1 MDSVNLLKLAY
12 KRNRALHNELKK
24 TYQVL
29 GSGKFLT
36 SYYDEKNDIVIK
48 AFKLSMMKDKKHS
61 LLISEDAEELF
72 YQVFNDIIDD
82 SEQVRE
88 ALMSYIFKTNLD
100 WAYYCL
106 ENCSNNKHLPKVY
119 EVKIDP
125 EHFAYIIKCERLF
138 HLNKLNDYR
147 VYEFA
152 SEVCSNIH
160 AHMKSNIIGELPDK
174 LPIIPSEAFSA
185 LVEPERMQALITDI
199 SNKFSSYTLDL
210 HSKNIMF
217 RLSGTDVD
225 LILNDPFY

>member
-1 MDSVNLLKLAY
+1 MDSVDLLKFAY
-12 KRNRALHNELKK
+12 KRNRALHNQLKK

-36 SYYDEKNDIVIK
+36 SYYDKKNDIVIK

-82 SEQVRE
+82 SEQVRD
-88 ALMSYIFKTNLD
+88 ALTSYIFKTNLD

-106 ENCSNNKHLPKVY
+106 ENCNKNKHLPKVY
-119 EVKIDP
+119 EVTIDP

-147 VYEFA
+147 IYEFA
-152 SEVCSNIH
+152 SEFCSNIH
-160 AHMKSNIIGELPDK
+160 AHMKSNLICPHYNELA
-174 LPIIPSEAFSA
+174 ITPSETFSN
-185 LVEPERMQALITDI
+185 LVEIELMTELIADI
-199 SNKFSSYTLDL
+199 SSKFFYYTLDL

-217 RLSGTDVD
+217 RLTGTDVD